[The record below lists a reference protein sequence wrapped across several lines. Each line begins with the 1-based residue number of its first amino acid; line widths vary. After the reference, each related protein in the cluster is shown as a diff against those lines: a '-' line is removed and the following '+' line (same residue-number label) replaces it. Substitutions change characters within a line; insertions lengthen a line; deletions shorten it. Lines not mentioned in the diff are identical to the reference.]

1 MNKSVILGVFAMFAT
16 SGWAQSSLG
25 LVDAKIYAL
34 ENNLSVKNAENDNE
48 YAHQRYIEIR
58 GMGLPQLDFNGSFSN
73 FINLPIQVVDASF
86 INPNAQPGET
96 IEFRAGTKFSAAGTL
111 QATQLVFNGS
121 YIIGLK
127 AADYLTTF
135 QETASNITKE
145 DVLFNVIQAYQLAS
159 VAKENIHFV
168 DSMVLITEQLID
180 KQQNYLELGLMKQED
195 MDQLN
200 FSLLSAKNSKVSA
213 DLQYKNALG
222 VLKYTMG
229 YPMSETLEITDNPDK
244 LMTLSSISTGS
255 IENNLTYSL
264 LDKQVILSELNI
276 QNNRFKSLPTLNA
289 FFQHTYNAYRNEF
302 NFLADEKWYP
312 QTVWGL
318 QLNVPI
324 FSGLSRRAVTAQSRI
339 TLMNDQNKLVQME
352 QTLQFQA
359 DQAINNLEG
368 AQSKN
373 ELQKANVD
381 LAQSLYENAL
391 AKEEIGNG
399 NSIIVTQQYNQLIM
413 AQAQYTGTLIELFQ
427 ARLTLD
433 KIYNNILPTE

>member
-1 MNKSVILGVFAMFAT
+1 MNKSLILSVFVMFAAN
-16 SGWAQSSLG
+16 GWAQSSFS

-34 ENNLSVKNAENDNE
+34 ENNLSVLNAENDNE

-73 FINLPIQVVDASF
+73 FINLPVQVVDASF
-86 INPNAQPGET
+86 LNPNAAPGET
-96 IEFRAGTKFSAAGTL
+96 IEFRAGTKFTAAGTF
-111 QATQLVFNGS
+111 QASQLVFNGS

-127 AADYLTTF
+127 AADYLTKF
-135 QETASNITKE
+135 QATASNITKE

-159 VAKENIHFV
+159 VAKENVHFV

-200 FSLLSAKNSKVSA
+200 FSLLSARNSKVSA
-213 DLQYKNALG
+213 DLQYKNTLG

-229 YPMSETLEITDNPDK
+229 YPMSESMEITDNPDQ
-244 LMTLSSISTGS
+244 LMSQASISTGT
-255 IENNLTYSL
+255 IQNNLTYTL
-264 LDKQVILSELNI
+264 LEKQVTLSELNV
-276 QNNRFKSLPTLNA
+276 QNNRFQSLPTLNA
-289 FFQHTYNAYRNEF
+289 FFQHTYNAYRSEF
-302 NFLADEKWYP
+302 NFLANEKWYP

-318 QLNVPI
+318 QLNVPL
-324 FSGLSRRAVTAQSRI
+324 FSGLSRHAVTAQSRI
-339 TLMNDQNKLVQME
+339 KLMKDQNKLLQME
-352 QTLQFQA
+352 QTLQFQV
-359 DQAINNLEG
+359 DQALNNLEG
-368 AQSKN
+368 ARSSN
-373 ELQKANVD
+373 ELQKSNIE

-391 AKEEIGNG
+391 TKEEIGNG

-413 AQAQYTGTLIELFQ
+413 AQAQYTGSLIELFQ
-427 ARLTLD
+427 AKLALD

>member
-1 MNKSVILGVFAMFAT
+1 MNKSIILGVFAMLAT
-16 SGWAQSSLG
+16 SGWAQSSFT

-34 ENNLSVKNAENDNE
+34 DNNLSVKNAEQDNE

-73 FINLPIQVVDASF
+73 FINLPVQVVDASF

-96 IEFRAGTKFSAAGTL
+96 IEFRAGTKYTAAGTL
-111 QATQLVFNGS
+111 QASQLVFNGS

-127 AADYLTTF
+127 AADYLTKF
-135 QETASNITKE
+135 QATASNITKE
-145 DVLFNVIQAYQLAS
+145 DILFNVIQAYQLAS

-168 DSMVLITEQLID
+168 DSMVLITEELIE

-195 MDQLN
+195 MDQLS
-200 FSLLSAKNSKVSA
+200 FSLLSAKNSQVSA
-213 DLQYKNALG
+213 NLQYKNALS
-222 VLKYTMG
+222 VLKYAMG
-229 YPMSETLEITDNPDK
+229 FPMSESMEITDNPDQ
-244 LMTLSSISTGS
+244 LMKQASISTGAVQS
-255 IENNLTYSL
+255 NLTYTL
-264 LDKQVILSELNI
+264 LEKQVTLSELNV
-276 QNNRFKSLPTLNA
+276 QNNRFQSLPTLNA
-289 FFQHTYNAYRNEF
+289 FFQQTYNAYRNEF
-302 NFLADEKWYP
+302 NFLSNEKWYP

-339 TLMNDQNKLVQME
+339 TLMKDQNKLQQME

-359 DQAINNLEG
+359 DQALNNLEG
-368 AQSKN
+368 AQSSN
-373 ELQKANVD
+373 ELQKANVG
-381 LAQSLYENAL
+381 LAQSLYEKAITR
-391 AKEEIGNG
+391 KEVGQG
-399 NSIIVTQQYNQLIM
+399 NSIFVTQQYNQLIM

-427 ARLTLD
+427 AKLTLD